1 MATSS
6 RILAWK
12 IPWTK
17 EPERLQSR
25 GLQRVGHDK
34 ACACMYTHTHAR
46 THARTHTHTHTLTSR
61 LQKAWVK
68 PSQSISSTI
77 KIIPESKH
85 ISFSLL
91 QPFLSHQCF
100 SWTSEI
106 TLKLVSLR
114 LFFPLPL
121 PHKKSK

>member
-34 ACACMYTHTHAR
+34 ACACMYTHT
-46 THARTHTHTHTLTSR
+46 RTHTHTLISR

-114 LFFPLPL
+114 FSSLFPSPIRNQNDPL
-121 PHKKSK
+121 KT